1 MEKVLKPFV
10 VLSTYVVLYALT
22 YSFISAIVSAVF
34 WINYFEVV
42 NSSAMIIFLI
52 IAVASH
58 LIYATIKEC
67 EK

>member
-1 MEKVLKPFV
+1 MKKVLKPFV
-10 VLSTYVVLYALT
+10 VLSTYVVLYAVT

-34 WINYFEVV
+34 WINYFEIV

>member
-10 VLSTYVVLYALT
+10 VLTTYVVLYALT
-22 YSFISAIVSAVF
+22 YSVISAIVSALF

-42 NSSAMIIFLI
+42 QSGAMKTILVLSI
-52 IAVASH
+52 VAHS
-58 LIYATIKEC
+58 IYALVVEC

>member
-1 MEKVLKPFV
+1 MQKVLKPFV
-10 VLSTYVVLYALT
+10 VLSTYVVLHALT
-22 YSFISAIVSAVF
+22 YSFISAIISAVF
-34 WINYFEVV
+34 WMNYFEIVQ
-42 NSSAMIIFLI
+42 SSAMKIILV

>member
-10 VLSTYVVLYALT
+10 VLTTYVVLYALT
-22 YSFISAIVSAVF
+22 YSVISAIVSALF

-42 NSSAMIIFLI
+42 QSGAMKVVLV
-52 IAVASH
+52 IAICSH
-58 LIYATIKEC
+58 SLYALVREC

>member
-1 MEKVLKPFV
+1 MQKVLKPFV

>member
-1 MEKVLKPFV
+1 MKNVLKPFV
-10 VLSTYVVLYALT
+10 VLSTYVTLYAVT
-22 YSFISAIVSAVF
+22 YSFISAVISALF
-34 WINYFEVV
+34 WANYLEVV
-42 NSSAMIIFLI
+42 QSNWMIITLV

>member
-10 VLSTYVVLYALT
+10 VLTTYVVLYALT
-22 YSFISAIVSAVF
+22 YSVISAIVSALF

-42 NSSAMIIFLI
+42 QSGAMKVFLV
-52 IAVASH
+52 IAICSH
-58 LIYATIKEC
+58 SLYALVVEC

>member
-10 VLSTYVVLYALT
+10 VLCTYVVLYALT
-22 YSFISAIVSAVF
+22 YSFISAIISAVF
-34 WINYFEVV
+34 WVNYFEIVQ
-42 NSSAMIIFLI
+42 SSAMKVLLV
-52 IAVASH
+52 IAIASH